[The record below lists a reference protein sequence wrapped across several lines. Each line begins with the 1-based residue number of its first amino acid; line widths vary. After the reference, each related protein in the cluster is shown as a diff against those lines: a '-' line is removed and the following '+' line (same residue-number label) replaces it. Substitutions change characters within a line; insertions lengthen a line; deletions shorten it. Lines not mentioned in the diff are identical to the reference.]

1 MFINETQKRLLDAL
15 NQRKY
20 LEVRVMGLEVKAV
33 DSRTTVLTVD
43 GEKFAEVVY
52 KNDFLVDAT
61 SNETNFLIDE
71 LLTYVV
77 NSNRATHYKNFLDK
91 VVFSNLLGGGVIYDD
106 NVPVIK
112 VAQVPVAFWWI
123 STIMVLYK
131 HRGFMNTTSIAEIK
145 GLQNKLRYITVDM
158 EDRAVCDDQQY
169 NELVRKFTDL
179 IEFTDYKVD
188 IADLLSALHDA
199 MTNFEMYD

>member
-1 MFINETQKRLLDAL
+1 MLIQETEKRILDAL

-20 LEVRVMGLEVKAV
+20 LKLNDIEVKAV
-33 DSRTTVLTVD
+33 DSRTTVLTVE

-52 KNDFLVDAT
+52 QNDFLDDAT

-77 NSNRATHYKNFLDK
+77 DNAKATKCKKFLDS
-91 VVFSNLLGGGVIYDD
+91 VIFSNLLGCGVIYDD

-112 VAQVPVAFWWI
+112 VAQIPVAFWSI

>member
-20 LEVRVMGLEVKAV
+20 LKLSNGIEVKAIN
-33 DSRTTVLTVD
+33 SRQTILTVD
-43 GEKFAEVVY
+43 GETFAEVVY
-52 KNDFLVDAT
+52 QNDFLDDVT
-61 SNETNFLIDE
+61 SNKTNFLMEEI
-71 LLTYVV
+71 LTYVV
-77 NSNRATHYKNFLDK
+77 DSIRATRYKQFLDK
-91 VVFSNLLGGGVIYDD
+91 VVFSNLLGCGVEYDKD
-106 NVPVIK
+106 VSVIK

>member
-1 MFINETQKRLLDAL
+1 MYINETQKRLLDAL

-20 LEVRVMGLEVKAV
+20 LKLSNGIEVKAV

-52 KNDFLVDAT
+52 QNDFLDDVT
-61 SNETNFLIDE
+61 SNKTNFLMEEI
-71 LLTYVV
+71 LTYVV
-77 NSNRATHYKNFLDK
+77 DSIRATRYKQFLDK
-91 VVFSNLLGGGVIYDD
+91 VVFSNLLGCGVEYDKD
-106 NVPVIK
+106 VSVIK
-112 VAQVPVAFWWI
+112 VAQVPVAFWPF
-123 STIMVLYK
+123 STIIVLYK

-169 NELVRKFTDL
+169 NELVRKFTDV
-179 IEFTDYKVD
+179 IEFTDYNVD
-188 IADLLSALHDA
+188 IADCLSALHDA

>member
-1 MFINETQKRLLDAL
+1 MYINETQKRLLDAL

-20 LEVRVMGLEVKAV
+20 LKLSNGIEVKAV

-52 KNDFLVDAT
+52 QNDFLDDVT
-61 SNETNFLIDE
+61 SNKTNFLMEEI
-71 LLTYVV
+71 LTYVV
-77 NSNRATHYKNFLDK
+77 DSIRATRYKQFLDK
-91 VVFSNLLGGGVIYDD
+91 VVFSNLLGCGVEYDKD
-106 NVPVIK
+106 VSVIK
-112 VAQVPVAFWWI
+112 VAQVPVAFWPI
-123 STIMVLYK
+123 STIIVLYK

>member
-20 LEVRVMGLEVKAV
+20 LEVREMGLEVKAV

-91 VVFSNLLGGGVIYDD
+91 VVFSNLLGCGVVYDD

-188 IADLLSALHDA
+188 IADCLSALHDA

>member
-1 MFINETQKRLLDAL
+1 MYINETQKRLLDAL

-20 LEVRVMGLEVKAV
+20 LKLSNGIEVKAIN
-33 DSRTTVLTVD
+33 SRQTILTVD

-52 KNDFLVDAT
+52 QNDFLDDVT
-61 SNETNFLIDE
+61 SNKTNFLMEEI
-71 LLTYVV
+71 LTYVV
-77 NSNRATHYKNFLDK
+77 DSIRATRYKQFLDK
-91 VVFSNLLGGGVIYDD
+91 VVFSNLLGCGVEYDKD
-106 NVPVIK
+106 VSVIK
-112 VAQVPVAFWWI
+112 VAQVPVAFWPI
-123 STIMVLYK
+123 STIIVLYK

-188 IADLLSALHDA
+188 IADCLSALHDA

>member
-1 MFINETQKRLLDAL
+1 MIIQETEKRILDAL

-20 LEVRVMGLEVKAV
+20 LKLNDIEVRAV
-33 DSRTTVLTVD
+33 DSRTTVLTAD

-52 KNDFLVDAT
+52 KNDFLDDAT

-77 NSNRATHYKNFLDK
+77 DNVKATKCKKFLDS
-91 VVFSNLLGGGVIYDD
+91 VIFSNLLGCGVIYDD

-112 VAQVPVAFWWI
+112 VAQIPVAFWSI

>member
-1 MFINETQKRLLDAL
+1 MYINETQKRLLDAL

-20 LEVRVMGLEVKAV
+20 LKLSNGIEVKAIN
-33 DSRTTVLTVD
+33 SRQTILTVD

-52 KNDFLVDAT
+52 QNDFLDDVT
-61 SNETNFLIDE
+61 SNKTNFLMEEI
-71 LLTYVV
+71 LTYVV
-77 NSNRATHYKNFLDK
+77 DSIRATRYKQFLDK
-91 VVFSNLLGGGVIYDD
+91 VVFSNLLGCGVEYDKD
-106 NVPVIK
+106 VSVIK
-112 VAQVPVAFWWI
+112 VAQVPVAFWPI
-123 STIMVLYK
+123 STIIVLYK

-169 NELVRKFTDL
+169 NELVRKFTDV

-188 IADLLSALHDA
+188 IADCLSALHDA

>member
-1 MFINETQKRLLDAL
+1 MYINETQKRLLDAL

-20 LEVRVMGLEVKAV
+20 LKLSNGIEVKAV

-52 KNDFLVDAT
+52 KNDFLDDVT
-61 SNETNFLIDE
+61 SNQTNFLIDE

-77 NSNRATHYKNFLDK
+77 DSIRATRYKQFLDK
-91 VVFSNLLGGGVIYDD
+91 VVFSNLLGCGVIYDD

-112 VAQVPVAFWWI
+112 VAQVPVAFWPI
-123 STIMVLYK
+123 STIISIYK

-145 GLQNKLRYITVDM
+145 GLQNKLRFIKLDM
-158 EDRAVCDDQQY
+158 QDRSVCDDTQY
-169 NELVRKFTDL
+169 NELVRKFTDV
-179 IEFTDYKVD
+179 IEFTDYNVD
-188 IADLLSALHDA
+188 IADLISALHDA

>member
-1 MFINETQKRLLDAL
+1 MYINETQKRLLDAL

-20 LEVRVMGLEVKAV
+20 LKLSNGIEVKAV

-52 KNDFLVDAT
+52 KNDFLDDAT
-61 SNETNFLIDE
+61 SNKTNFLIDE

-77 NSNRATHYKNFLDK
+77 NSNRATQYKQFLDK
-91 VVFSNLLGGGVIYDD
+91 VVFSNLLGCGVIYDD

-112 VAQVPVAFWWI
+112 VAQAPVAFWPF
-123 STIMVLYK
+123 STIISIYK

-169 NELVRKFTDL
+169 NELVRKFTDV
-179 IEFTDYKVD
+179 IEFTDYNVD
-188 IADLLSALHDA
+188 IADCLSALHDA

>member
-1 MFINETQKRLLDAL
+1 MYINETQKRLLDAL
-15 NQRKY
+15 NERKY
-20 LEVRVMGLEVKAV
+20 LKLSNGIEVKAIN
-33 DSRTTVLTVD
+33 SRQTILTVD

-52 KNDFLVDAT
+52 QNDFLDDVT
-61 SNETNFLIDE
+61 SNKTNFLMEEI
-71 LLTYVV
+71 LTYVV
-77 NSNRATHYKNFLDK
+77 DSIRATRYKQFLDK
-91 VVFSNLLGGGVIYDD
+91 VVFSNLLGCGVEYDKD
-106 NVPVIK
+106 VSVIK
-112 VAQVPVAFWWI
+112 VAQVPVAFWPF
-123 STIMVLYK
+123 STIIVLYK

>member
-1 MFINETQKRLLDAL
+1 MYINETQKRLLDAL

-20 LEVRVMGLEVKAV
+20 LKLSNGIEVKAV

-52 KNDFLVDAT
+52 QNDFLDDVT
-61 SNETNFLIDE
+61 SNKTNFLMEE

-77 NSNRATHYKNFLDK
+77 DSIRATRYKQFLDK
-91 VVFSNLLGGGVIYDD
+91 VVFSNLLGCGVEYDKD
-106 NVPVIK
+106 VSVIK
-112 VAQVPVAFWWI
+112 VAQVPVAFWPI
-123 STIMVLYK
+123 STIIVLYK

>member
-1 MFINETQKRLLDAL
+1 MYINETQKRLLDAL
-15 NQRKY
+15 NQRKS
-20 LEVRVMGLEVKAV
+20 LKLSNGIEVKAV

-52 KNDFLVDAT
+52 QNDFLDDVT
-61 SNETNFLIDE
+61 SNKTNFLMEEI
-71 LLTYVV
+71 LTCVV
-77 NSNRATHYKNFLDK
+77 DSIRATRYKQFLDK
-91 VVFSNLLGGGVIYDD
+91 VVFSNLLGCGVVYDD
-106 NVPVIK
+106 SVTVIK
-112 VAQVPVAFWWI
+112 VAQVPVAFWPI
-123 STIMVLYK
+123 STIIVLYK

>member
-1 MFINETQKRLLDAL
+1 MFIQETEKRILDAL

-20 LEVRVMGLEVKAV
+20 LKLNDIEVRAV

-52 KNDFLVDAT
+52 KNDFLDDAT
-61 SNETNFLIDE
+61 SSETNFLIDE

-77 NSNRATHYKNFLDK
+77 DNVKATKCKKFLDS
-91 VVFSNLLGGGVIYDD
+91 VIFSNLLGCGVIYDD

-112 VAQVPVAFWWI
+112 VAQIPVAFWSI

>member
-20 LEVRVMGLEVKAV
+20 LKLSNGIEVKAV

-52 KNDFLVDAT
+52 KNDFLDDAT

-77 NSNRATHYKNFLDK
+77 DSIRATRYKQFLDK
-91 VVFSNLLGGGVIYDD
+91 VVFSNLLGCGVIYDD
-106 NVPVIK
+106 DVPVIK

-123 STIMVLYK
+123 ATIISIYK
-131 HRGFMNTTSIAEIK
+131 HRGFMNTTSYAEIK